1 MKTLTGLKQKLTQ
14 SILKFKGIIGF
25 RDENSQKDELV
36 LELEAVKREIKK
48 IKEEYERRIAFLEN
62 ELLKIKSDKKLQ
74 SVKKSEEIESSE
86 DEDLK
91 LIGDIE
97 TLRKEVL
104 QVLEELER
112 E

>member
-25 RDENSQKDELV
+25 RDKNSQKDELV
-36 LELEAVKREIKK
+36 LELEAIKREIKK